1 MTLVKW
7 QDFPGENKENLTLSY
22 GGRYLIEISPLILR
36 SESMDWF
43 LYDNDLR
50 LERVKWKYEEYLKY
64 FDIRI

>member
-1 MTLVKW
+1 
-7 QDFPGENKENLTLSY
+7 
-22 GGRYLIEISPLILR
+22 
-36 SESMDWF
+36 MDWF